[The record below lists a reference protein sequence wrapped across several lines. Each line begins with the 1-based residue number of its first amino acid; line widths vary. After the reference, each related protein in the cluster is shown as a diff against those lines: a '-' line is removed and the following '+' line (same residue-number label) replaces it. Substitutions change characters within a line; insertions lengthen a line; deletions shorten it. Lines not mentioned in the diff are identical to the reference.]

1 MYLLRVSVVHQLSW
15 LTGRNDAFGSHL
27 EQG

>member
-15 LTGRNDAFGSHL
+15 LAGRNDAFGSHP
-27 EQG
+27 EMG